1 MGSCLIKGSQTCSQT
16 CSSLAPLEVNA
27 HDSIGEY
34 KMMYWKLYFPCAG
47 FKHNKSRLVQMHQ
60 DISEFDRTRHAFS
73 LISDTAYRTIH
84 SPSCLYTLYLY
95 QLTERFILNHQ
106 SSPTCRRHLGVLLF
120 LQQRSIRWQQNYLD
134 QSFSEALQ
142 SLTGLTRVTKALK
155 KEKSLLVI
163 NSASSISAD
172 DLRLTEIH
180 ILLHK

>member
-1 MGSCLIKGSQTCSQT
+1 
-16 CSSLAPLEVNA
+16 
-27 HDSIGEY
+27 
-34 KMMYWKLYFPCAG
+34 
-47 FKHNKSRLVQMHQ
+47 MHQ
-60 DISEFDRTRHAFS
+60 HISEFDRTRHAFS

-95 QLTERFILNHQ
+95 QLTERFIFNHQ

-142 SLTGLTRVTKALK
+142 SLTGVTRVTKALK

-180 ILLHK
+180 ILLHKWETKRSKTLKKKEVDLTKTEDIITRLQQWVITCWTLLEAHHEGKSSTNASLQGCF